1 VIRLLLRRAVLAAA
15 TAIGVVL
22 LVSGL
27 LSAIPGDPVDAILGE
42 RAAVAD
48 RESLRSSLGLDRP
61 APERVLRYALGVL
74 QGDLG
79 TSLVSGR
86 PVADL
91 LRERWPAT
99 AALALAAT
107 ALAVAIGLPLGLLAA
122 ASPGGLADRA
132 SLGLATF
139 SASLPSFALGPL
151 LVLAFA
157 VHLPWFPVSG
167 RSGPSSLVLPAT
179 TLALGMAAV
188 LARHLRGAMIDALAT
203 DALRAA
209 RARGVPTARLFLVH
223 ALRLA
228 ATPAVTVLALQAG
241 GLLAGAVVTETV
253 FAWPGLGRLLVQ
265 AIGSRDLPVVQ
276 GCALAIALTFVAA
289 NLAADVAQVLLDPRT
304 GARDGSTA

>member
-1 VIRLLLRRAVLAAA
+1 VIGLLLRRAALAAV
-15 TAIGVVL
+15 TACGVVV
-22 LVSGL
+22 LVSAL

-42 RAAVAD
+42 RAAAAD
-48 RESLRSSLGLDRP
+48 RDALRGSLGLDLP
-61 APERVLRYALGVL
+61 AGERMARYASGVLR
-74 QGDLG
+74 GDLG
-79 TSLVSGR
+79 QSLVSGR

-107 ALAVAIGLPLGLLAA
+107 ALAVAIALPLGLLAA
-122 ASPGGLADRA
+122 ARPGGFADRA

-139 SASLPSFALGPL
+139 AASLPSFALGPL

-157 VHLPWFPVSG
+157 VRLPWFPVAG
-167 RSGPSSLVLPAT
+167 RSGPASLVLPAT

-188 LARHLRGAMIDALAT
+188 LARQLRGAMIDALST
-203 DALRAA
+203 DAIRAA
-209 RARGVPTARLFLVH
+209 RARGVPSSRLFLVH

-265 AIGSRDLPVVQ
+265 AIGARDLPVVQ
-276 GCALAIALTFVAA
+276 GCTLAIALTFVAA
-289 NLAADVAQVLLDPRT
+289 NLVADVAQLLLDPRT
-304 GARDGSTA
+304 AREPGAA

>member
-1 VIRLLLRRAVLAAA
+1 MTRILLRRAALSLV
-15 TAIGVVL
+15 TACGVVM
-22 LVSGL
+22 LVSAL
-27 LSAIPGDPVDAILGE
+27 LAAIPGDPVDALLGE
-42 RAAVAD
+42 RASAAD
-48 RESLRSSLGLDRP
+48 REALRSSLGLDRP
-61 APERVLRYALGVL
+61 ATERTLRYAAGVL
-74 QGDLG
+74 RGDLG
-79 TSLVSGR
+79 SSLLSGR

-107 ALAVAIGLPLGLLAA
+107 ALAVAIALPLGLLAA
-122 ASPGGLADRA
+122 ARPGGLADRL

-157 VHLPWFPVSG
+157 VWLPWLPVAG
-167 RSGPSSLVLPAT
+167 RSGAASLVLPAT

-188 LARHLRGAMIDALAT
+188 LARQLRAAMIDALAT

-209 RARGVPTARLFLVH
+209 RARGVPTTRLFLVH

-228 ATPAVTVLALQAG
+228 ATPAVTVLALQAA

-265 AIGSRDLPVVQ
+265 AIGARDLPVVQ

-289 NLAADVAQVLLDPRT
+289 NLLADVAAILLDPRT
-304 GARDGSTA
+304 AAAQGDAS